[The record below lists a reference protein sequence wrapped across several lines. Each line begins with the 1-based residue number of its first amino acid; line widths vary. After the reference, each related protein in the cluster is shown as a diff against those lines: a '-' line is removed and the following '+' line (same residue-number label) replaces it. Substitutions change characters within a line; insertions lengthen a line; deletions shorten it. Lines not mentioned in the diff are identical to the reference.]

1 MTNDQVL
8 TQFKNKRN
16 KYLVISII
24 LDVLGMTTYLV
35 PVLGEVGDFIFAPFY
50 GLAIFIMYRKR
61 IFSAAIGGITGTI
74 EELLPATDIIPT
86 ATVMWTY
93 TYIMRKDR
101 TLKSFIKEKNKEIA
115 ALNNLNRPN

>member
-1 MTNDQVL
+1 MTNDKVL

-24 LDVLGMTTYLV
+24 LDVLGMTTYLI
-35 PVLGEVGDFIFAPFY
+35 PVLGEVGDLIFAPFY

-115 ALNNLNRPN
+115 ALNNLNR